1 MLHKTKG
8 IVLRTVKYGETSLIV
23 TAFTELFGLQSYIVN
38 GVRQASS
45 KGTAKA
51 AYFQPASQLD
61 LVVYHQHVRNLNRI
75 REYKWSFL
83 YQSVLSDV
91 FKNAVAQFMIEL
103 LQRSLKEPEPNNEL
117 YDFTE
122 DALQRLDGASATVTA
137 NFPLF
142 FALHLPVFFGFR
154 IPDEWSPE
162 TPYLDL
168 KEGLFSAHHPDHP
181 HYLDGRAAEAVAHIL
196 KVLQPDDLAEVR
208 LTGELRREILQQL
221 EHYYAHHLPDFGT
234 LRTLPVLKE
243 ITA

>member
-8 IVLRTVKYGETSLIV
+8 IVLRTVKYGESSLIV

-38 GVRQASS
+38 SVRKASA
-45 KGTAKA
+45 KGGSKA

-61 LVVYHQHVRNLNRI
+61 LVVYHQPGRNLNRI
-75 REYKWSFL
+75 REFKWSFL
-83 YQSVLSDV
+83 YQHVLSDI
-91 FKNAVAQFMIEL
+91 FKNAVAQFLIEL
-103 LQRSLKEPEPNNEL
+103 LHKSLKEPEANNEL
-117 YDFTE
+117 YYFTE
-122 DALQRLDGASATVTA
+122 DALQRLDEASPSVTA

-162 TPYLDL
+162 QPYLDL
-168 KEGLFSAHHPDHP
+168 KEGLFTEQHPQHP
-181 HYLDGRAAEAVAHIL
+181 YYLDGRAAEVVAHIL
-196 KVLQPDDLAEVR
+196 KVLQPDDLADVR
-208 LTGELRREILQQL
+208 LTGELRREILQHL
-221 EHYYAHHLPDFGT
+221 EQYYALHLPEFGT